1 MAKKEFVPLI
11 FLIMVSLTSQEA
23 KNFKIQFDY
32 SIINT
37 EDLYIK
43 KLLRVEFE
51 KISLYF
57 QTLLQTSSSNYL
69 YKSNKKNT
77 DRIIQ
82 CENTNISLNYDKE
95 SIKKDIFLLV
105 FPTIKTNVTKS
116 GNNPNLIHCQKK
128 GSISIVII
136 LSFEYDSE
144 KKMKR
149 LIPSNLKNHRYQW
162 EIIKRIF
169 TSIGFNKETF
179 SKKNIV
185 NNILIKNAKLFKD
198 YSYYKSFQKFLFLID
213 MKAKKGNEAEKYLD
227 FWPSLRK
234 LGDIMENN
242 TNPKINSLTVSE
254 ITLDVLQKIG
264 YDVSPCELV
273 LYKNKCYRPNQK
285 CLNKFDYE
293 NYFLQYVPDSN
304 NKRWIC
310 YYKTKEHF
318 KNKQCSSDYGVLLP
332 FEEINKKFL
341 IDFIRKK
348 GDQHLVLLKPSPSCP
363 KPHPRTVFFST
374 VKDKEKEDPYQYKR
388 LSRAEEVI
396 ITDPNYQVITN
407 IFADY
412 YHVKSRA
419 AIYNNVLGSNIRG
432 WNYNYLWR
440 VKAGNHHDE
449 GVDQIKNKYQLI
461 GNYPLDHTYKDGL
474 NKLYNKLQDKF
485 PEDYNYIPKTYLFP
499 EQKQEILSKFKDYQ
513 YNPND
518 VWLFK
523 PPFDSFG
530 NGIKIIN
537 DYNDIKDAKQRK
549 YLISRYIMNPLLI
562 KNKKFDMRAY
572 VLVTGMNPL
581 KIYFYRDGYLKL
593 TVKNFTLDKEFIGDG
608 CVHITTSDTNLEC
621 FEGKEY
627 KYDTDIYDEK
637 SNFYSYVYFERYC
650 NKNGINYTDIM
661 EQMKDIF
668 IKTFISMNSDFLD
681 LLKKKINNDRNLYQL
696 YGLDLIVDQNYKVYL
711 LELNRDPSMRD
722 GHAVCDYMYDNIIPD
737 ILNIVGI
744 VPFNHNE
751 TQQPLDKD
759 IYIYDNEIEE
769 IVDDS
774 LCEFGRPRGMFEL
787 VYPLK
792 NNIEKYKKFYDRIYP
807 ETALLWDKLLKSN
820 GEYD

>member
-1 MAKKEFVPLI
+1 MAKREFLILI
-11 FLIMVSLTSQEA
+11 FLIMVCLSSQEP
-23 KNFKIQFDY
+23 KDFKIQFDY

-37 EDLYIK
+37 DDLYIK

-51 KISLYF
+51 KISQYI

-69 YKSNKKNT
+69 YSDNKKNKE
-77 DRIIQ
+77 RILK
-82 CENTNISLNYDKE
+82 CENSNVTLNYDKE
-95 SIKKDIFLLV
+95 NIKKDIFLLV
-105 FPTIKTNVTKS
+105 FPTIKTNVTKG
-116 GNNPNLIHCQKK
+116 GNNPNLITCQKK
-128 GSISIVII
+128 GTKSIVII
-136 LSFEYDSE
+136 LSFEYNSE

-149 LIPSNLKNHRYQW
+149 LIPSNLKNQRYQW
-162 EIIKRIF
+162 EIINRIL
-169 TSIGFNKETF
+169 TAIGFNKETF

-185 NNILIKNAKLFKD
+185 NNIFIENQKLFKN
-198 YSYYKSFQKFLFLID
+198 YSYYKSYRKFSFLTD
-213 MKAKKGNEAEKYLD
+213 TKPKKTNESEKYLD
-227 FWPSLRK
+227 FWPYLPK
-234 LGDIMENN
+234 LEDVMNN
-242 TNPKINSLTVSE
+242 NKNSIINF
-254 ITLDVLQKIG
+254 ITLSEMTLGALQKIG

-273 LYKNKCYRPNQK
+273 LYENKCYRPNQK

-293 NYFLQYVPDSN
+293 NYFLQYVPDSK

-318 KNKQCSSDYGVLLP
+318 KKKQCSSDYGVLLP

-341 IDFIRKK
+341 IDFIRKN
-348 GDQHLVLLKPSPSCP
+348 DEQHLVLLKPAASCP
-363 KPHPRTVFFST
+363 KPHPRTVFFSN
-374 VKDKEKEDPYQYKR
+374 VKDKEKEDPYQYKI
-388 LSRAEEVI
+388 LNRAEEIVI
-396 ITDPNYQVITN
+396 KDPNYQVITN
-407 IFADY
+407 INANY
-412 YHVKSRA
+412 YHAKSRA
-419 AIYNNVLGSNIRG
+419 ANYSNVLGSNIRG

-440 VKAGNHHDE
+440 VKTGNHHDE
-449 GVDQIKNKYQLI
+449 GVDQIKNKYQFI
-461 GNYPLDHTYKDGL
+461 GNYPLENTYKDGL
-474 NKLYNKLQDKF
+474 NKFYNKLHEKF

-499 EQKQEILSKFKDYQ
+499 EQKQEILSKFKDYH
-513 YNPND
+513 YTPDD
-518 VWLFK
+518 VWLYK
-523 PPFDSFG
+523 PAFDSFG
-530 NGIKIIN
+530 NGIKIVN
-537 DYNDIKDAKQRK
+537 DYNDIKNAKQRRF
-549 YLISRYIMNPLLI
+549 LISRYIMNPLLI

-593 TVKNFTLDKEFIGDG
+593 TVKNFTLDKEFIEDG

-637 SNFYSYVYFERYC
+637 SHFYSYVHFERYC

-668 IKTFISMNSDFLD
+668 IKTFISMNTDFLA
-681 LLKKKINNDRNLYQL
+681 LLKKRNNNDRNLYQI

-722 GHAVCDYMYDNIIPD
+722 GHAVCDYMYDNLIPD

-751 TQQPLDKD
+751 TQEPLDKD
-759 IYIYDNEIEE
+759 IYKYDNEIEE
-769 IVDDS
+769 IVDDC

-792 NNIEKYKKFYDRIYP
+792 NNIMKYKKFYERIHP
-807 ETALLWDKLLKSN
+807 ESELLWDKLLKSN